1 MLSFKQF
8 LRESVEIQSR
18 LVRQVGDRA
27 SSNMS
32 STVRPRFEFDDA
44 VKALTYN
51 FNPSDFADEGGR
63 IFPTKDINI
72 KVFHPQ
78 DNPLP
83 PGVGGEYDSTNLAFH
98 DIRLAPKE
106 TMDQLKSTLQHEL
119 THAYQG
125 DRAAR
130 TSGNDP
136 FIGYDRF
143 TPDYGK
149 MFTRGAN
156 TKQALDASK
165 IFKYISYWT
174 SPQEKNARA
183 IELGIGAQDTQKNI
197 AISDIDDLRKRRM
210 LGLLPGRTDF
220 TDAELERI
228 ARDAGHEARRANV
241 ASQRNI
247 RYDLRQEYNK
257 FNKIAGKSP
266 QQQKEIER
274 AINSTID
281 YVDNRIARQTMDNE
295 GAVVGAMRDRLKTP
309 APNAIKD
316 TAVKVGK
323 EVKGAVVANIKPEGL
338 VSTSPTPSA
347 RSIPKGGTPLRPYG
361 LSSTPGGLSPTNP
374 WSIADMG
381 VSIAGDWQPVGS
393 RQSEINKAA
402 ASIGNPFFTDSEQMM
417 GDALLRG
424 RGEEFAIDPT
434 FLRVDDQRRK
444 DREKEQKDKNKRSTT
459 LSPMLPVD

>member
-18 LVRQVGDRA
+18 LVRQTGDKA
-27 SSNMS
+27 FSNMS

-44 VKALTYN
+44 VKASNYS
-51 FNPSDFADEGGR
+51 FKPSDFADEGGR
-63 IFPTKDINI
+63 IFPTKDVNI
-72 KVFHPQ
+72 TVFHPQ
-78 DNPLP
+78 DIQLP
-83 PGVGGEYDSTNLAFH
+83 PNVIGRYNNRNLDYHEIQLVPRETTN
-98 DIRLAPKE
+98 
-106 TMDQLKSTLQHEL
+106 QLKPTLHHEL
-119 THAYQG
+119 THAYQS

-130 TSGNDP
+130 TTGNDP
-136 FIGYDRF
+136 FTNNNRF

-149 MFTRGAN
+149 MFIRGAD
-156 TKQALDASK
+156 TKKAKEAYNS
-165 IFKYISYWT
+165 FNFISYWT
-174 SPQEKNARA
+174 SPHEKNARA
-183 IELGIGAQDTQKNI
+183 IEMGIDAQDTQKNI
-197 AISDIDDLRKRRM
+197 AIADIDDLRKRRM

-228 ARDAGHEARRANV
+228 ARDAGHKARRANV
-241 ASQRNI
+241 DHEMA
-247 RYDLRQEYNK
+247 LGQELNREK
-257 FNKIAGKSP
+257 NQFSKIAGKSP
-266 QQQKEIER
+266 QQQREIER
-274 AINSTID
+274 AISSTID
-281 YVDNRIARQTMDNE
+281 YMDNRIARQTMDNE
-295 GAVVGAMRDRLKTP
+295 GVVVGAMRDRLKTP

-316 TAVKVGK
+316 TAVKV
-323 EVKGAVVANIKPEGL
+323 KGAVAATIKPEGL

-347 RSIPKGGTPLRPYG
+347 RSMPKGGTPLKPYG

-381 VSIAGDWQPVGS
+381 VSIAGDSQPVGS